1 MWDFEA
7 VICKVE
13 EDSTDSMHE
22 TSKDHTIKNID
33 TAIDFAKPM
42 EVMLKT
48 TISYEKNTR
57 TNYNVVRK
65 NRGLDQIACVQPSDS
80 MEHFVQ
86 EALLD
91 STFCNTTIIGHGRKF
106 LSVVYK
112 ALLKMSVQPITIR
125 KSNGLVR
132 LVSNINNIRFASID
146 TFLPKDFKTIYEE
159 DEGVVYYP
167 YCANHPDL
175 CSLKNLKTNHFV
187 RYFHKSCHS
196 LVYFLKN

>member
-1 MWDFEA
+1 MQISVEGSYVSSSKKYVWDFEA

-65 NRGLDQIACVQPSDS
+65 NRGLDQIAGVQPSDS

-86 EALLD
+86 EALLV
-91 STFCNTTIIGHGRKF
+91 
-106 LSVVYK
+106 L
-112 ALLKMSVQPITIR
+112 
-125 KSNGLVR
+125 
-132 LVSNINNIRFASID
+132 
-146 TFLPKDFKTIYEE
+146 
-159 DEGVVYYP
+159 GV
-167 YCANHPDL
+167 L
-175 CSLKNLKTNHFV
+175 
-187 RYFHKSCHS
+187 
-196 LVYFLKN
+196 